1 MKSSIAL
8 KYLRDRKV
16 ILLMVI
22 VCLILASIA
31 YQYSGGPSQTVTTAA
46 PTSTSTKTVKATK
59 PAIDP
64 AMKKNP
70 LYSPDPELAYTE
82 LHDAQQPRPDGSH
95 RNPFA
100 FYQPPPPK
108 PSPEQVQK
116 KLAQQQ
122 AEALK
127 PKPVCGDHICQPGE
141 NFENCP
147 TDCQPPVA
155 PITLKYIGYMKEQ
168 NGAVAFLTDGNEVF
182 MGRVDDIIANK
193 YRVIKISDD
202 SVELGYL
209 NVNQSRTIAFQG
221 NNKS

>member
-1 MKSSIAL
+1 MR
-8 KYLRDRKV
+8 YLRDRKV
-16 ILLMVI
+16 VFLIVL

-31 YQYSGGPSQTVTTAA
+31 YQYSGNSPQTEPFSSSPTTAK
-46 PTSTSTKTVKATK
+46 PVTKSSSKDA
-59 PAIDP
+59 ANQR
-64 AMKKNP
+64 NP
-70 LYSPDPELAYTE
+70 LYSPDPELGYTE
-82 LHDAQQPRPDGSH
+82 LNDAHQPRPDGTH

-108 PSPEQVQK
+108 PSPQALQQ
-116 KLAQQQ
+116 KLAQQT
-122 AEALK
+122 AEAQK
-127 PKPVCGDHICQPGE
+127 PKAVCGDHICQQGE
-141 NFENCP
+141 NYENCP

-155 PITLKYIGYMKEQ
+155 PITLKYIGYMKEE

-193 YRVIKISDD
+193 YRVIKITDD
-202 SVELGYL
+202 SIELGYL